1 MIPGGRGINP
11 RQLQRMMKQMG
22 INTEELTAEEVIIRT
37 HDKEYRFEKPDVTIV
52 TAQGQKTF
60 QIIGKHEV
68 VSISDNATKEEKI
81 ITIPDEDVKLVA
93 QQANVSEEEAKKAL
107 EECRGNPAEAIVKL
121 TRQ

>member
-22 INTEELTAEEVIIRT
+22 INTEELTAEEAVIRT

-68 VSISDNATKEEKI
+68 VSRDISEAKEET

-93 QQANVSEEEAKKAL
+93 QQANVSEEAARKAL

-121 TRQ
+121 TSQ

>member
-60 QIIGKHEV
+60 QIIGKHDVTSRTDGE
-68 VSISDNATKEEKI
+68 IKEKT

-93 QQANVSEEEAKKAL
+93 QQANVSEELARKTL

-121 TRQ
+121 TNQ